1 MASSHEPV
9 FVRGVWGPYYGAMF
23 PSFNLNEGGQSAAG
37 AFLDFVI
44 VSHPA
49 GAAAI
54 AAADAA
60 GEPVAARLN
69 RRRGVGGCDCW
80 RRGGGGGGFVA
91 DAPSLATLSHRAA
104 PLGACRRLDE
114 LAAAR
119 RVPLPTLASD
129 VHVTPDVN
137 GNRSPLSDPAMR
149 APHLALRSRP
159 VPAPA
164 SDPVPP

>member
-44 VSHPA
+44 ASHPA

-91 DAPSLATLSHRAA
+91 DAPSLATLTARLLSARA
-104 PLGACRRLDE
+104 GDSTSSRLRGVC
-114 LAAAR
+114 LFR
-119 RVPLPTLASD
+119 P
-129 VHVTPDVN
+129 
-137 GNRSPLSDPAMR
+137 SPR
-149 APHLALRSRP
+149 TCT
-159 VPAPA
+159 
-164 SDPVPP
+164 

>member
-44 VSHPA
+44 ASHPA

-69 RRRGVGGCDCW
+69 RRRGVGGCNCW
-80 RRGGGGGGFVA
+80 RRGGGGGGGGFV
-91 DAPSLATLSHRAA
+91 
-104 PLGACRRLDE
+104 
-114 LAAAR
+114 
-119 RVPLPTLASD
+119 PTPP
-129 VHVTPDVN
+129 V
-137 GNRSPLSDPAMR
+137 SPLSLTARLLSACAGDSTSSRLHGVCLFRPS
-149 APHLALRSRP
+149 LRTCT
-159 VPAPA
+159 
-164 SDPVPP
+164 